1 MNKTRAKE
9 VVFLFILSTG
19 LLNHVIIIPALL
31 EAAGRDAW
39 MSVVC
44 VIFPYTLYLFLIFYI
59 SKNIKNKNLLT
70 WLKDKYGNFTLLLFY
85 VPIILILFSNTYITL
100 VDTSIWAKTYFLPE
114 TPFLIILLLFILS
127 CFWLSTRTFKQ
138 LTLLATL
145 VLPIVVFLGFFI
157 MSVNFKHKN
166 WEYLFPL
173 FLNGYK
179 PMIKGT
185 LYSFSGLI
193 EIFFVLLVQNHLE
206 SAYKMKHI
214 VLLGLILVGLT
225 LGPLSASIMEFGP
238 VVSSNLG
245 YPAYEEWKLLQLG
258 DFISRMDFLAMFQWL
273 SGALFRISL
282 FMYMISN
289 FINKKNR
296 AKVLSILYLFLLF
309 VALIPISGYQLR
321 WILYNYFLPISLVT
335 IFSLSIILFF
345 LVLIKNRKDHS
356 QNAEEMEP

>member
-9 VVFLFILSTG
+9 VVFIFILSTG

-39 MSVVC
+39 LSVVC
-44 VIFPYTLYLFLIFYI
+44 VIFPYMLYLFLLFYI
-59 SKNIKNKNLLT
+59 SKNLKHKNLFT
-70 WLKDKYGNFTLLLFY
+70 WLKDECGNFTVLLFY
-85 VPIILILFSNTYITL
+85 VPLILILFSNTYITL

-157 MSVNFKHKN
+157 ATVNFKHKN

-179 PMIKGT
+179 PMLKGT

-193 EIFFVLLVQNHLE
+193 EVFFVLFVQNHLD
-206 SAYKMKHI
+206 STYKLRHFVI
-214 VLLGLILVGLT
+214 LGVILIGLT
-225 LGPLSASIMEFGP
+225 FGPLSASIMEFGP

-258 DFISRMDFLAMFQWL
+258 DFISRMDFLAMFQWI

-282 FMYMISN
+282 LMYMISH

-296 AKVLSILYLFLLF
+296 VKFLSILYSFLLV
-309 VALIPISGYQLR
+309 VALIPISAYQLR
-321 WILYNYFLPISLVT
+321 WILYNYFLPISLVI

-345 LVLIKNRKDHS
+345 LVLIKKRKDYS
-356 QNAEEMEP
+356 QNAE